1 MIKTETTKAILHNRE
16 LLWEAF
22 ENFYQALIQIKQGIE
37 NLTEIQKHPIIAF
50 IYSCDVY
57 RGGHITFMDL
67 NKGKISLEEVTRALN
82 ILNIND
88 RYIQNIKQIT
98 DDFIFPCDDNFD
110 WERDEKEIDKH
121 LDAISHKLD
130 TIFKGFA
137 GREEFQ
143 EKISEYVFENH
154 SEFFIFSD

>member
-16 LLWEAF
+16 LLWGAF
-22 ENFYQALIQIKQGIE
+22 ENFYQTLIQIKQGIE

-67 NKGKISLEEVTRALN
+67 NKGIISSEEVIRALN
-82 ILNIND
+82 ILNIDD
-88 RYIQNIKQIT
+88 RYIQNIRQIT

-110 WERDEKEIDKH
+110 WDRDDNEIAKH
-121 LDAISHKLD
+121 MDAISDQLD
-130 TIFKGFA
+130 SIYVGFA

-143 EKISEYVFENH
+143 EKICEYVLGNYT
-154 SEFFIFSD
+154 EFFIIND